1 MTPTFHN
8 SASTLSPNFLW
19 KKSEMI
25 DEIKEH
31 KALIVFFGVN
41 TIFLVKFELLDK
53 SNTMTRCSRVILNI
67 FHTFNEMRYGHWQQF
82 SCWHQ
87 RWENPTFRKKLL
99 KTNFQIKD
107 KYKQSTPWLR
117 VYLILFPK
125 PIRTVAFQAQPPPQ
139 KKSEKGVELIALGQF
154 WDFFWVVK
162 TCQVPVAQTT
172 DGRRHTADGSR
183 QCGEGRGAVEGR
195 G

>member
-1 MTPTFHN
+1 
-8 SASTLSPNFLW
+8 
-19 KKSEMI
+19 MI

-41 TIFLVKFELLDK
+41 TIFLKFELLDK

-99 KTNFQIKD
+99 KTHFQIKD

-117 VYLILFPK
+117 VILILFPK
-125 PIRTVAFQAQPPPQ
+125 PVRTVDFLAQNPPKKVQ
-139 KKSEKGVELIALGQF
+139 KRDGINCPEPILGLF
-154 WDFFWVVK
+154 LSGKKFPSAAPFLA
-162 TCQVPVAQTT
+162 AQW
-172 DGRRHTADGSR
+172 SK
-183 QCGEGRGAVEGR
+183 CNLCCN
-195 G
+195 